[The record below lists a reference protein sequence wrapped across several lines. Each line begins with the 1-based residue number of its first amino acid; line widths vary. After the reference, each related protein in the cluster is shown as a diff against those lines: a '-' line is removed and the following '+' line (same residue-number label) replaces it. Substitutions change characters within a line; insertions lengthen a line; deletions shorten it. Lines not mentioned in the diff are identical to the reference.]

1 MNENRISLVE
11 LKKVVLSRFLMAI
24 FALGVLFFLPAWTFV
39 YWQAW
44 VYLVLLSGFM
54 FSVLRYL
61 LKNDPDLLARR
72 MKFKEKEAEQKL
84 IVKLSFIPFLL
95 AFVIPG
101 LDVRFGWSNLSWG
114 VVIAADILAFFGY
127 IIVIL
132 VFRENRYASRVV
144 EVEEEQT
151 VIQSGPY
158 ARVRHPMYVGVLLLY
173 IFSPLA
179 LGSWW
184 AVLPAL
190 ITIPVIVARILNEE
204 KVLVRDLKGYPEYM
218 QKVRWR
224 LIPGIW

>member
-24 FALGVLFFLPAWTFV
+24 LALGVLFFLPAGTFV

-44 VYLVLLSGFM
+44 VYLVLLFGFM

-61 LKNDPDLLARR
+61 LKNDPELLARR

-84 IVKLSFIPFLL
+84 IIKLSYIPFFL

-101 LDVRFGWSNLSWG
+101 FDIRFGWSNLPWG